1 MTKRTKLLAA
11 LGLSA
16 ALVAGAALA
25 RPNNGDMGVYLDAEG
40 NVVGTW
46 VMSCD
51 GQFSWSGTR
60 TSKSITNGQLFC
72 NPR

>member
-25 RPNNGDMGVYLDAEG
+25 RPNNGDMGVFLDANG

-51 GQFSWSGTR
+51 GQYSWSGQRGTPV
-60 TSKSITNGQLFC
+60 KNGQLFC

>member
-1 MTKRTKLLAA
+1 MTKRTQWLAA

-16 ALVAGAALA
+16 ALVAGIAIAKP
-25 RPNNGDMGVYLDAEG
+25 RNGDMGVYLDDDG

-46 VMSCD
+46 IVSCE
-51 GQFSWSGTR
+51 GVFGWSGTR
-60 TSKSITNGQLFC
+60 TSHSVTNGQLYS